1 MKIIRN
7 LHELESI
14 LIDWRKE
21 FIIGFVPTM
30 GALHA
35 GHISLIKESKKQ
47 CQKTICS
54 IFVNPTQFNDKKD
67 LERYP
72 RTEKEDVALLTEAEC
87 DLVFIPEVN
96 EMYPEKD
103 ERTFDFGHLDKV
115 LDGAA
120 RPGHFN
126 GVGQIVSKLFDVV
139 KPHKAFFG
147 IKDYQQVLIIRELV
161 RQMKTTIE
169 IVACPISREKDGLA
183 MSSRNT
189 LLTTQERQMASL
201 IPKVMQS
208 IPSLKA
214 AGYSFTEIRQQVV
227 TKFSG
232 NGYRLDYFIICD
244 ANSLVEDEDFTS
256 THQQVVLIAC
266 FVGPIRLIDNLLI
279 QY

>member
-1 MKIIRN
+1 MKIFTTIN
-7 LHELESI
+7 QL
-14 LIDWRKE
+14 KE
-21 FIIGFVPTM
+21 CLDSNFDSIGFVPTM
-30 GALHA
+30 GALHQ

-72 RTEKEDVALLTEAEC
+72 RTEKEDIDLLFKAGC
-87 DLVFIPEVN
+87 DIVFIPSVN

-126 GVGQIVSKLFDVV
+126 GVAQIVSKLFNVV
-139 KPHKAFFG
+139 KPNKAFFG
-147 IKDYQQVLIIRELV
+147 IKDYQQVLIIKDLV
-161 RQMKTTIE
+161 RQMKLNIE
-169 IVACPISREKDGLA
+169 IVACPILREKDGLA

-189 LLTTQERQMASL
+189 LLTTQERKLASL

-208 IPSLKA
+208 IASLKA
-214 AGYSFTEIRQQVV
+214 AGCNFTEIKQQVI

-232 NGYRLDYFIICD
+232 NGYRLDYFIIAD
-244 ANSLVEDEDFTS
+244 ANNLIEDENFTNE
-256 THQQVVLIAC
+256 HQQVVLIAC
-266 FVGPIRLIDNLLI
+266 FVGSIRLIDNILV
-279 QY
+279 